1 MPTRPK
7 PKLNLRTLILLI
19 ALLSAATTLANS
31 FWVIYKVQK
40 QELITNALDD
50 NKEYASR
57 IAASIEQVLSS
68 DMDRLKY
75 SASLIGKDFDDHRR
89 LDDEAM
95 RLLMQDSSF
104 NSILMASASGTV
116 VASMPQSL
124 NINGQ
129 ALRDREPLQE
139 RTPKISNSFKSI
151 AGNLVIFIS
160 YPIFGE
166 KGEYLGLIGGT
177 VQLDQENALHTLV
190 DQHVRHDGAH
200 VYLVDKTRRVLYH
213 PQPGNV
219 GLIVGDDPIVDAVL
233 QSKSGTLQARDAMG
247 IEMLAGFETVSSSG
261 WGVVSLQPLGN
272 TLAML
277 NDLMA
282 KVGQGIAPM
291 ALLGLVLIWWS
302 GTKIA
307 NPLSMLARYAKRLDA
322 PDSYKR
328 ISAVS
333 PFFNEAWQIRR
344 ALLLSVGLLQ
354 EKIGRLNRQA
364 QSDALTGL
372 ANRRAMQD
380 ALTLWEETDHS
391 FAVVSL
397 DIDHFKRVND
407 TFGHG
412 VGDETLRVVA
422 DLMKQNSREKDL
434 PCRVGGEEF
443 VLLLPDSSLKTAA
456 EVAER
461 LRASIERTTIE
472 TVGHI
477 TVSFG
482 VALWTPK
489 KESVAAVFEKADK
502 LLYQAKQKGRNRVIV
517 EEAGM
522 PEGK

>member
-7 PKLNLRTLILLI
+7 PTLNLRTLILMI
-19 ALLSAATTLANS
+19 ALLSAVTTLANS

-40 QELITNALDD
+40 QELITHALDN
-50 NKEYASR
+50 NKDYASR
-57 IAASIEQVLSS
+57 IAAGIEQVLSS
-68 DMDRLKY
+68 DIDKLKY
-75 SASLIGKDFDDHRR
+75 SASVIGKGFNDQGR
-89 LDDEAM
+89 LGGEAL
-95 RLLMQDSSF
+95 RLLKQDSSF
-104 NSILMASASGTV
+104 NSILIANASGTV
-116 VASMPQSL
+116 VASAPEGL

-129 ALRDREPLQE
+129 ALRNTEPLQSRE
-139 RTPKISNSFKSI
+139 PQISNSFKSI

-160 YPIFGE
+160 YPVFGAR
-166 KGEYLGLIGGT
+166 GEYLGLIGGT
-177 VQLDQENALHTLV
+177 VRLDQENALHTLV
-190 DQHVRHDGAH
+190 DQHIRHDGAY

-213 PQPGNV
+213 PRPDNIGV
-219 GLIVGDDPIVDAVL
+219 IVGNDPIVDAVL
-233 QSKSGTLQARDAMG
+233 QKKSGSVQSHDASG
-247 IEMLAGFETVSSSG
+247 IEMLAGFETVPSSG
-261 WGVVSLQPLGN
+261 WGVVSQQPLNN
-272 TLAML
+272 TLATL
-277 NDLMA
+277 NHLMA
-282 KVGQGIAPM
+282 KVGKGIAPLG
-291 ALLGLVLIWWS
+291 LLGLVLIWWS

-307 NPLSMLARYAKRLDA
+307 SPLSLLARYAKRLDA

-333 PFFNEAWQIRR
+333 AFFNEAWQISR
-344 ALLLSVGLLQ
+344 ALLFSVGLLQ

-380 ALTLWEETDHS
+380 ALTLWEETGHS

-397 DIDHFKRVND
+397 DIDYFKRVND

-412 VGDETLRVVA
+412 AGDETLRVVA
-422 DLMKQNSREKDL
+422 GLMKQNSRANDL

-461 LRASIERTTIE
+461 LRASIESESID

-482 VALWTPK
+482 VALWTP
-489 KESVAAVFEKADK
+489 ERGAIAAVFDKADK
-502 LLYQAKQKGRNRVIV
+502 LLYRAKQNGRNCVMV
-517 EEAGM
+517 EEADI
-522 PEGK
+522 PDRT